1 MRSKLG
7 SFGCRCQ
14 TTINREAFVN
24 SLVHRDYTRL
34 GAVHV
39 RLENDGLTISNPG
52 GFVEGV
58 NLGNLLVSEPRPR
71 NPLLADIV
79 KRIGLAERT
88 GRGIDLIYEGL
99 LRFGRPALDYSRSD
113 AVSVILRMSNAAA
126 DKDFL
131 RLILQEEE
139 KLGRTLPLDSL
150 IILSRLRTERR
161 MNTAALAENTQRGEA
176 ETRASLEKLVES
188 GLVEAHGTGRGR
200 AYTLSSGVY
209 QTTGETVGYIRQAGF
224 KPIQHEQMIL
234 NYIEKNGRIKREE
247 VMELCMLTKDQ
258 AAKLL
263 KRLKENNK
271 IVQSGER
278 RGSYYILQQ

>member
-139 KLGRTLPLDSL
+139 KLGRTLPLDCL
-150 IILSRLRTERR
+150 IILSRLRKERR
-161 MNTAALAENTQRGEA
+161 MNTAALAESTQRNEA

-188 GLVEAHGTGRGR
+188 GLVTRNPLR
-200 AYTLSSGVY
+200 N
-209 QTTGETVGYIRQAGF
+209 GF
-224 KPIQHEQMIL
+224 LRVK
-234 NYIEKNGRIKREE
+234 GF
-247 VMELCMLTKDQ
+247 
-258 AAKLL
+258 
-263 KRLKENNK
+263 RLM
-271 IVQSGER
+271 G
-278 RGSYYILQQ
+278 

>member
-1 MRSKLG
+1 
-7 SFGCRCQ
+7 
-14 TTINREAFVN
+14 
-24 SLVHRDYTRL
+24 
-34 GAVHV
+34 
-39 RLENDGLTISNPG
+39 
-52 GFVEGV
+52 
-58 NLGNLLVSEPRPR
+58 
-71 NPLLADIV
+71 
-79 KRIGLAERT
+79 
-88 GRGIDLIYEGL
+88 LIYEGL
-99 LRFGRPALDYSRSD
+99 LRFGRPAPDYSCSD

-139 KLGRTLPLDSL
+139 KLGGALPLDSL

-161 MNTAALAENTQRGEA
+161 MVTATLAESTQRGEA

-188 GLVEAHGTGRGR
+188 GLIEAHGTGRGR
-200 AYTLSSGVY
+200 TYTLSSGVY
-209 QTTGETVGYIRQAGF
+209 RKTGETIGYIRQAGF
-224 KPIQHEQMIL
+224 KSIQHEQMII

-263 KRLKENNK
+263 KRLKEKNK

-278 RGSYYILQQ
+278 RGAYYILQQ